1 MILWHMRVRVRYFA
15 VVRELLGRDEES
27 FEVPAGTRAGDLL
40 CEIARRDPRVARLQG
55 SLRVAVNL
63 SLAAEDRPLADG
75 DEVALI
81 PPVMGGA
88 GPVRFRLTTDPVTVD
103 EAVQL
108 VSHAG
113 AGAVAI
119 FLGTVRDE
127 HNGRTVVRLEY
138 EAYVEMA
145 TRVLAEV
152 GAAIEAASPGVRLA
166 VLHRVG
172 ALAVGETAVVIA
184 ASAPHRAE
192 AFAACREAIERLK
205 REVPVWKK
213 EIGPDGAVW
222 LGLGA

>member
-1 MILWHMRVRVRYFA
+1 MRVRVRYFA
-15 VVRELLGRDEES
+15 VVRELLGTGEEQL
-27 FEVPAGTRAGDLL
+27 EVPAGALVGDVLAT
-40 CEIARRDPRVARLQG
+40 ITGRDPRLGRLRG

-63 SLAAEDRPLADG
+63 ALAPEDRPLAEG

-88 GPVRFRLTTDPVTVD
+88 GPSRWRLTSDPITIQ
-103 EAVQL
+103 EAVEL
-108 VSHAG
+108 VSHGG
-113 AGAVAI
+113 AGAVVT

-127 HNGRTVVRLEY
+127 HDGHQVVRLEY

-152 GAAIEAASPGVRLA
+152 GAAIEAAMPGVRLA

-172 ALAVGETAVVIA
+172 ALEVGDVAVAIA

-213 EIGPDGAVW
+213 EIGEDGATW